1 MTYALPPADPES
13 ETLSPRSHPDHLMS
27 RRSALALLGASAL
40 VSFPACS
47 GSSSSPPSVA
57 GASAA
62 EALHYMGLQEIAR
75 LIASRDVSPVELT
88 QRILDRI
95 SKVDATLKSY
105 ATVTAEQALT
115 AARAADQEIK
125 GGKYR
130 GPLHGVPIA
139 IKDLFFTKGTRTMG
153 GTKVLKDF
161 VPDFDGTVVSTL
173 HEAGA
178 VVLGKLNLTEGA
190 MAGYNPDFDIP
201 VNPWDPSR
209 WAGASSS
216 GSGVAL
222 AAGLCFGALGTDTG
236 GSIRFPSSA
245 NGVVGLKPTYGRVSR
260 VGVLPL
266 AESLD
271 HVGPMARRVVDVAI
285 MFDAIGG
292 FDPKDP
298 TSLRE
303 PTPNTLGEIA
313 RGVNGLRIGLD
324 REYAL
329 AGIDP
334 GQAASIQEALKVLS
348 SLGAQVVD
356 VRMPDTA
363 GIPEAWFLLCSSE
376 AVAAHA
382 ANYPSRASEYGPYFR
397 EFLQLGASATEAQ
410 LARARKIRADLT
422 KQLAAVL
429 SEVDAIA
436 CPSGGAPAFSITKE
450 TQYGSLTA
458 FNAAIAAVRAVTNP
472 PLKEGPVFTMPMDF
486 AGTPT
491 ICLPSGF
498 SPDGLPYSIQFVGRR
513 LSEPGL
519 CRIAHAYEQATSWHA
534 RHPPVKAA

>member
-1 MTYALPPADPES
+1 
-13 ETLSPRSHPDHLMS
+13 MS

-40 VSFPACS
+40 VSFPTCS
-47 GSSSSPPSVA
+47 GSSSSPPSA
-57 GASAA
+57 ASAGTA

-88 QRILDRI
+88 QRMLDRI
-95 SKVDATLKSY
+95 SKVDAALKSY
-105 ATVTAEQALT
+105 ATVTAEQALSD
-115 AARAADQEIK
+115 ARAAEQEIK

-139 IKDLFFTKGTRTMG
+139 VKDLFYTKGTRTMG

-161 VPDFDGTVVSTL
+161 VPDFDGTVVARL

-190 MAGYNPDFDIP
+190 MAGYHPDFDIP

-209 WAGASSS
+209 WAGVSSS

-236 GSIRFPSSA
+236 GSIRYPSSA

-260 VGVLPL
+260 FGVLPL

-285 MFDAIGG
+285 MFDAMGG

-298 TSLRE
+298 TSLQE
-303 PTPNTLGEIA
+303 PTLNTLGEIA
-313 RGVNGLRIGLD
+313 RGVHGLRIGLD

-329 AGIDP
+329 AGIDA
-334 GQAASIQEALKVLS
+334 GQAASILEALKVLS
-348 SLGAQVVD
+348 SLGAQIVD
-356 VRMPDTA
+356 VRMPDMA

-382 ANYPSRASEYGPYFR
+382 ANYPSRANEYGPYFR
-397 EFLQLGASATEAQ
+397 EFLQLGVSATEAQ
-410 LARARKIRADLT
+410 LAGARRTRAEITRQLT
-422 KQLAAVL
+422 AVL

-436 CPSGGAPAFSITKE
+436 CPSGGAPAWPISKE
-450 TQYGSLTA
+450 TQYGSMTA
-458 FNAAIAAVRAVTNP
+458 YNAATAARSGASDP
-472 PLKEGPVFTMPMDF
+472 PLKSTRVFTMPMDF
-486 AGTPT
+486 AGVPA

-498 SPDGLPYSIQFVGRR
+498 SADGLPYSVQFVGRS
-513 LSEPGL
+513 LGEPVL
-519 CRIAHAYEQATSWHA
+519 CRIAHAYEEATSWHA
-534 RHPPVKAA
+534 RHPRVEAA